1 MIVRPAT
8 AADADGVA
16 GLEERNLGRD
26 AWSHGLVA
34 EGVSGSLP
42 TVTFLVA
49 EAGGELVGY
58 AAVSVVQD
66 TAELQRIAVDHAH
79 RRQGLATAL
88 LDTVLT
94 TAAEGGADRLLL
106 EVRDDNLGA
115 TAFYADRGFTEIHRR
130 QGYYRD
136 GATAVV
142 MVRQL
147 RGPAENVWTTS

>member
-8 AADADGVA
+8 AADADAVA

-34 EGVSGSLP
+34 QGVSGTLP
-42 TVTFLVA
+42 TLTFLVA
-49 EAGGELVGY
+49 EARGEPAGY

-66 TAELQRIAVDHAH
+66 TAELQRIAVDRAH

-88 LDTVLT
+88 LDAVLT
-94 TAAEGGADRLLL
+94 TAAAGGADRVLLV
-106 EVRDDNLGA
+106 VRDDNADA
-115 TAFYADRGFTEIHRR
+115 TAFYAARGFAEIHRR
-130 QGYYRD
+130 PGYYRD

-142 MVRQL
+142 MVREL
-147 RGPAENVWTTS
+147 SGPAENVWTTS